1 MSDAPRYPEAVSGR
15 MIIERIL
22 FRVTAAGEKGVEV
35 CLPDCG
41 PRLERRTA

>member
-1 MSDAPRYPEAVSGR
+1 
-15 MIIERIL
+15 MIMERIL
-22 FRVTAAGEKGVEV
+22 FRVPAAGEKGVEV